1 MDASKEDLF
10 VYNVLVHACI
20 YCATDKKCVGKTEEE
35 VYVVFCVFPAV

>member
-20 YCATDKKCVGKTEEE
+20 YCATDKNVRGKLNRRST
-35 VYVVFCVFPAV
+35 FFAV